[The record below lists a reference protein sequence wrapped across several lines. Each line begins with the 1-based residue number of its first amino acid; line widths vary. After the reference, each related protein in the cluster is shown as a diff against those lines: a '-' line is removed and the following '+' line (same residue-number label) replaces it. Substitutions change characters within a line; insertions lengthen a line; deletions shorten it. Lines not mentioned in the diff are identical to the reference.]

1 MKLSRW
7 RISRKSGAIVAAVLL
22 LVQAG
27 LLAWT
32 AWRNSP
38 VTDEPG
44 QLSAGISH
52 WELGRFELYRVT
64 PPLVRSVGAV
74 AALLAGPTTDWSAFH
89 AGPGTRADHAV
100 GRDFAEVNGPRIF
113 WLTTV
118 ARWACIPFALL
129 GGAIC
134 FRWARE
140 LYGEA
145 SGLLALALWCFS
157 PDVLGHGHLLTTDVA
172 GASFSVATF
181 YSFWRWLRGRTWADA
196 ILAGC
201 FLGGALL
208 TKATYVIDFG
218 LMLILWLVW
227 RLRQKS
233 SRSAAGFGWDIGQI
247 AAIFAVALFLVNAA
261 YGFDGSFKRLKDYIF
276 VSEAL
281 AGHGVD
287 HVVGGN
293 RFSESWFGTVPVPL
307 PEQYVLGV
315 DYQKIYFERG
325 LRSYLRGEW
334 KTGGWWY
341 YYLYGLA
348 VKVPLGTW
356 LLVFLGAATTAW
368 GLTRGKF
375 VDDLLLL
382 APALAVL
389 VLVSSQ
395 TGFNKNLRY
404 VMAVYPF
411 AFVWVSRVVSEDV
424 LRAGR
429 GVVPAALVAAGWS
442 VASSLSVYPHSLSY
456 FNEAVGG
463 PERGHEHLIHTNI
476 DFGQDLLYLRDWL
489 QEHPTPGPLF
499 VTYYGKVDPRSAG
512 IKYSLPMRDDG
523 RWPPGRYAISVN
535 ILRGHGWT
543 VPDGNGA
550 RVAIHDDYSSFLT
563 RKPVGRAGYSIYIYD
578 VAGGEG

>member
-1 MKLSRW
+1 M
-7 RISRKSGAIVAAVLL
+7 
-22 LVQAG
+22 
-27 LLAWT
+27 
-32 AWRNSP
+32 
-38 VTDEPG
+38 
-44 QLSAGISH
+44 
-52 WELGRFELYRVT
+52 
-64 PPLVRSVGAV
+64 
-74 AALLAGPTTDWSAFH
+74 
-89 AGPGTRADHAV
+89 
-100 GRDFAEVNGPRIF
+100 
-113 WLTTV
+113 

-134 FRWARE
+134 YCWARE

-172 GASFSVATF
+172 GASFSIATF
-181 YSFWRWLRGRTWADA
+181 YSFWRWLRGRSWVDA
-196 ILAGC
+196 LLAGC

-208 TKATYVIDFG
+208 TKATYVIDIG
-218 LMLILWLVW
+218 LMTILWLVW
-227 RLRQKS
+227 RFRQES
-233 SRSAAGFGWDIGQI
+233 SPSAAGFGRDVGQL
-247 AAIFAVALFLVNAA
+247 AATFAVALFLLNAA
-261 YGFDGSFKRLKDYIF
+261 YGFDGSFQPLKDYVF

-281 AGHGVD
+281 AGQGVD
-287 HVVGGN
+287 RSIGGN
-293 RFSESWFGTVPVPL
+293 RFSESWIGMAPLPL

-315 DYQKIYFERG
+315 DFQKIYFEQG

-356 LLVFLGAATTAW
+356 LLVFLGVATTVC
-368 GLTRGKF
+368 GVTRGRL

-382 APALAVL
+382 VPALAVL

-411 AFVWVSRVVSEDV
+411 VFVWVSRVVSQDV

-429 GVVPAALVAAGWS
+429 GAVPVALLAAAWS
-442 VASSLSVYPHSLSY
+442 VASSLLVYPHSLSY

-463 PERGHEHLIHTNI
+463 PERGHEHLIHMNI
-476 DFGQDLLYLRDWL
+476 DFGQDLLHLRDWL
-489 QEHPTPGPLF
+489 REHPTSKPLF
-499 VTYYGKVDPRSAG
+499 VTYYGTVDPRSAG
-512 IKYSLPMRDDG
+512 IKYRLPLRDEEG

-535 ILRGHGWT
+535 ILRGSGWAA
-543 VPDGNGA
+543 PDGNGG
-550 RVAIHDDYSSFLT
+550 RVVVHDDYSPFLA

-578 VAGGEG
+578 VAGEDG